1 MKKLMLSLCLSL
13 ACAAAAMADTY
24 LGYTNTHFERTGG
37 VRLGNSEK
45 QGLAIK
51 LTSEKLDRLRGK
63 RVLGVRAVFGTS
75 NMDGLEF
82 FVATSL
88 DGEPLY
94 SQAFGGGS
102 PSWKEFRFDTPVD
115 IGDAD
120 ELYVGYTLTC
130 MQSYKPLQFDG
141 SKGLSG
147 RSFYYTGSGWFDCQG
162 NGADLGCPNIQVIV
176 DDADFTDITLK
187 DLSAGGYYV
196 AGQTYGHGGQVLNFG
211 TVPIGSFDVSF
222 SIGGGEPLVRSFT
235 ELDIAPGQTFDF
247 DLGEYAAGEAG
258 NLDFELSVTAVNG
271 AATDA
276 DPADNSVAQAV
287 YVYPAGMRHSLL
299 LEGFT
304 GQMCDNCP
312 AGHQAI
318 AEALASY
325 GGDVVEVFH
334 HVGFTPDDFT
344 MAEESFYLNFFSGQQ
359 GFAPSFMVNRMTATG
374 NQAPAQSPNVGSVIA
389 TLMQAA
395 SVQPYVSVEVNTDY
409 DEARRHV
416 KGSVDVFTHVMPD
429 ADTVMVSLFVVQDSI
444 LTYQVNG
451 GSAYAH
457 RYAYRGSLYGQVGVR
472 ADLAEGATVSLP
484 VDYVLPDAIQST
496 YSGTLIPTDPDRMYL
511 VAIVSRYLIAPD
523 GTYDCPVYN
532 AAMVP
537 MCADNHTA
545 GIGGVASAPDLAPV
559 VAVDGGRV
567 SVSGDCSRA
576 EVFDSAGRLVRSGS
590 GGSVFSLPRGLYVVR
605 ASGCGGSVVRK
616 VAVR

>member
-1 MKKLMLSLCLSL
+1 M
-13 ACAAAAMADTY
+13 
-24 LGYTNTHFERTGG
+24 
-37 VRLGNSEK
+37 
-45 QGLAIK
+45 
-51 LTSEKLDRLRGK
+51 
-63 RVLGVRAVFGTS
+63 
-75 NMDGLEF
+75 
-82 FVATSL
+82 
-88 DGEPLY
+88 
-94 SQAFGGGS
+94 
-102 PSWKEFRFDTPVD
+102 
-115 IGDAD
+115 
-120 ELYVGYTLTC
+120 
-130 MQSYKPLQFDG
+130 
-141 SKGLSG
+141 
-147 RSFYYTGSGWFDCQG
+147 
-162 NGADLGCPNIQVIV
+162 
-176 DDADFTDITLK
+176 
-187 DLSAGGYYV
+187 
-196 AGQTYGHGGQVLNFG
+196 
-211 TVPIGSFDVSF
+211 
-222 SIGGGEPLVRSFT
+222 
-235 ELDIAPGQTFDF
+235 
-247 DLGEYAAGEAG
+247 
-258 NLDFELSVTAVNG
+258 
-271 AATDA
+271 
-276 DPADNSVAQAV
+276 
-287 YVYPAGMRHSLL
+287 
-299 LEGFT
+299 
-304 GQMCDNCP
+304 
-312 AGHQAI
+312 
-318 AEALASY
+318 
-325 GGDVVEVFH
+325 
-334 HVGFTPDDFT
+334 
-344 MAEESFYLNFFSGQQ
+344 
-359 GFAPSFMVNRMTATG
+359 
-374 NQAPAQSPNVGSVIA
+374 
-389 TLMQAA
+389 
-395 SVQPYVSVEVNTDY
+395 QPYVSVEVNTDY